1 MKPSRDNLPRGMT
14 PQCLCREGAAALL
27 GVSAL
32 HFDKHVVPEVPP
44 IEIGGRKVW
53 YVKALERWLD
63 ERSGLSDALRPD
75 NEWLGELGS
84 RDRANSRR

>member
-1 MKPSRDNLPRGMT
+1 MKPARDNLPRGMT
-14 PQCLCREGAAALL
+14 PRCLCREGAAALL

-63 ERSGLSDALRPD
+63 QRAQLGEAPRLSD
-75 NEWLGELGS
+75 EWLGELGN
-84 RDRANSRR
+84 RDRARPRR